1 MKIAALATVKDQFSA
16 YVQES
21 QTSPVII
28 TKNGKPVA
36 LFTGI
41 RDEDDLDSLLL
52 ANNPRFLQILEEA
65 RQRTR
70 QTGGVKIR
78 FLEERRAPPQIDSCQ
93 ETTIDDREAMPKG
106 VRHEYRFTSS
116 ST

>member
-28 TKNGKPVA
+28 TMNGKPVA

-52 ANNPRFLQILEEA
+52 TNNPRFLQILEEA

-70 QTGGVKIR
+70 QTGGVKNKISGR
-78 FLEERRAPPQIDSCQ
+78 TQSAATNRLLPRNHDRRSRSNAERSAS
-93 ETTIDDREAMPKG
+93 
-106 VRHEYRFTSS
+106 
-116 ST
+116 

>member
-1 MKIAALATVKDQFSA
+1 MKIAALATFKDQFSA

-21 QTSPVII
+21 QTLPVII

-70 QTGGVKIR
+70 QTGGVKNKG
-78 FLEERRAPPQIDSCQ
+78 FWKNAERRH
-93 ETTIDDREAMPKG
+93 K
-106 VRHEYRFTSS
+106 
-116 ST
+116 STPAKKSR